1 MIGLCN
7 IPPGSPLFGV
17 DVFSARPHFVWDNA
31 PSSSICERFEQQ
43 RNNAKSARKMLYYLR
58 DGRKMLD
65 GKVTEPQSSDLCWKQ
80 TLLRSRLIA
89 HTREMLLDGSR
100 KEQMPQSLP
109 FSKAKHLNASLIKGL
124 AQCKSKKTQKEHKVP
139 KSNNSSRNMSL
150 KFIEFSRKTEDGQI
164 I

>member
-43 RNNAKSARKMLYYLR
+43 WNNSKSARKMLCYLR
-58 DGRKMLD
+58 DGRKILE

-109 FSKAKHLNASLIKGL
+109 FSKAKHSNASLIKGL
-124 AQCKSKKTQKEHKVP
+124 AQCKSKKTQKGRKMP
-139 KSNNSSRNMSL
+139 KSNNNSRNNMSL
-150 KFIEFSRKTEDGQI
+150 SSEFSRKNEDEKI